1 MGKNVQKIQKKI
13 WKKNWPQISQSE
25 QKMSQK
31 IGDNNWRKK
40 IRFPENTMG
49 KSKEMAKKHPKTGLR
64 F

>member
-13 WKKNWPQISQSE
+13 WKKNWPKISQNE

-31 IGDNNWRKK
+31 IGEKNWRKK
-40 IRFPENTMG
+40 IRFPENTMR
-49 KSKEMAKKHPKTGLR
+49 KSKKMAKKHPKIGLR